1 MKCCVSFDSMNGE
14 RPGAELRNTTWSSS
28 VMPVKMQSNRAE
40 EAREYMER
48 RDKDKRIGQSFGTEL
63 TKRVDELEQKLA
75 DYDRFESDAKRVRGT
90 LDLIDKVLKKHGV
103 SYWSSYDDGSRAKEI
118 DELLTRKY
126 PKELD
131 AVVRGLHEALD
142 AVDDLRKVT
151 V

>member
-1 MKCCVSFDSMNGE
+1 MNKLDSD
-14 RPGAELRNTTWSSS
+14 RIPFL
-28 VMPVKMQSNRAE
+28 SNKAE
-40 EAREYMER
+40 EIREYLRCKE
-48 RDKDKRIGQSFGTEL
+48 DKKHIGYILAT
-63 TKRVDELEQKLA
+63 TMAKRVSDLEEKLH
-75 DYDRFESDAKRVRGT
+75 DYEALESDAKRVRSV
-90 LDLIDKVLKKHGV
+90 LDAIDKVLKKHGTT
-103 SYWSSYDDGSRAKEI
+103 YWSSYDDGSRAKEI